1 LAMADLETLL
11 DRLREGFRARGTLYY
26 PWHPDD

>member
-1 LAMADLETLL
+1 MSALEILL
-11 DRLREGFRARGTLYY
+11 DALREGFRAGGTLYY

>member
-1 LAMADLETLL
+1 MCILEPLL
-11 DRLREGFRARGTLYY
+11 CKLREGFHDGGTLYY